1 MVRSGRSAPA
11 SLDEQGDRACG
22 QQHEDVHGQHRQ
34 GTQRAGPVGDGR
46 RGTGECRR
54 GDRGDRDRDPDRGAG
69 PGLEGEDPGDPGHER
84 DDHGDHVHRQQDA
97 QAAIG
102 QVAGGG
108 SVTGPAQRHGDQVGR
123 EPRRGEPDDQGGE
136 GASGEPPATGDHP
149 MQVAHSGHRSGLI
162 AIAPTIRMLF
172 LVSTPKAAI
181 TPAQAMYV
189 RYWGTALAYCRDAAA
204 RSAHANGPPPQEGRS
219 PGWAAASG
227 RLPSVCSTVI
237 SSPDTP
243 AAISK
248 GRTVSTACAAMFAVT
263 RSASPA
269 AVGPTT
275 TRWSTPACRTALPPP
290 WTWRIAAR
298 TPAMPA
304 RRPPPFKPADTLSP
318 HHVRGRAGLPCTY
331 RPAENRRSPGLT
343 GRGWSASARRRR
355 RSWCR

>member
-1 MVRSGRSAPA
+1 MIRAAKARPA
-11 SLDEQGDRACG
+11 R
-22 QQHEDVHGQHRQ
+22 
-34 GTQRAGPVGDGR
+34 
-46 RGTGECRR
+46 
-54 GDRGDRDRDPDRGAG
+54 
-69 PGLEGEDPGDPGHER
+69 
-84 DDHGDHVHRQQDA
+84 
-97 QAAIG
+97 
-102 QVAGGG
+102 
-108 SVTGPAQRHGDQVGR
+108 
-123 EPRRGEPDDQGGE
+123 PRRPV
-136 GASGEPPATGDHP
+136 TIP

-248 GRTVSTACAAMFAVT
+248 GRTVSTEFAATFAVT

-269 AVGPTT
+269 TVGPTT
-275 TRWSTPACRTALPPP
+275 TTWSTPAWSDSTATTLDVADSGAY
-290 WTWRIAAR
+290 TCNAS
-298 TPAMPA
+298 TT
-304 RRPPPFKPADTLSP
+304 PPPFKPADTLSP
-318 HHVRGRAGLPCTY
+318 TTCAG
-331 RPAENRRSPGLT
+331 
-343 GRGWSASARRRR
+343 ARV
-355 RSWCR
+355 C